1 MPSPSAPP
9 LSVALSIFR
18 SARLR
23 IGTPPGALAALL
35 AGLLLAGAAQA
46 QSVYRCND
54 NGRIVFSDKPCPGGE
69 VVDTRPATGS
79 QGAATAAP
87 RSESAPS
94 TAAPAKAPPSAPSP
108 APSRPAAGAGGVA
121 PGVGYATREQ
131 SCAGGNA
138 RACDEIACLR
148 DERDACER
156 IGGGLRGSGWYEASR
171 HRETHRGQ
179 NDIGQTTLR
188 RVLVLTIKCTGNPP
202 RGGDI
207 LIGRGNN
214 ITLRSGSTQYSSVDT
229 AAAALCKR

>member
-1 MPSPSAPP
+1 MK
-9 LSVALSIFR
+9 F
-18 SARLR
+18 
-23 IGTPPGALAALL
+23 GALAALMMGL
-35 AGLLLAGAAQA
+35 PLIGLLLAGAAQA

-79 QGAATAAP
+79 KGAAPAPAPSTAPSATP
-87 RSESAPS
+87 SPAPS
-94 TAAPAKAPPSAPSP
+94 TAAPRP
-108 APSRPAAGAGGVA
+108 AAPAAGAGGVA

-131 SCAGGNA
+131 ACAGGNA

-171 HRETHRGQ
+171 HRETHRGK
-179 NDIGQTTLR
+179 NDAGQTTLR

-207 LIGRGNN
+207 VIGRGNN
-214 ITLRSGSTQYSSVDT
+214 IALRSGSTQYSSVDT

>member
-9 LSVALSIFR
+9 LSVASSIFR
-18 SARLR
+18 AARLR
-23 IGTPPGALAALL
+23 LGTPPGALAAVL